1 VAVVAAANSWGEAF
15 EQSELEV
22 TELVCRYTV
31 YGGVPPDQLADM
43 LKFVPKSTGL
53 GDPDTAEAKG
63 TLFELEKVG
72 VWAFALAMNT
82 TAKIR
87 HIEKSPTNTLDAIDI
102 Y

>member
-1 VAVVAAANSWGEAF
+1 M
-15 EQSELEV
+15 
-22 TELVCRYTV
+22 

-72 VWAFALAMNT
+72 TWAFALTMST
-82 TAKIR
+82 TVKIR
-87 HIEKSPTNTLDAIDI
+87 HAEKSPTNPLDAIDS